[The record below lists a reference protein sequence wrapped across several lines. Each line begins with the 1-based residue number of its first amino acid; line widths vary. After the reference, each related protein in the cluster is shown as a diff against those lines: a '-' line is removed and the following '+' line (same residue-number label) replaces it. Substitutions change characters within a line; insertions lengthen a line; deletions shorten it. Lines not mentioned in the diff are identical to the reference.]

1 MTVTPTAIIPAK
13 YAENAQTTQYT
24 SNDAKTIIDTFTGT
38 NNSGSNT
45 TISIHLVTVGDTA
58 GSNNVVVITRA
69 IAPGETYRFDEIVG
83 QTLENGDFIST
94 IASAAS
100 AIVIRA
106 SGRVVT

>member
-13 YAENAQTTQYT
+13 LAENAQTTQYT

-38 NNSGSNT
+38 NNTSANVT
-45 TISIHLVTVGDTA
+45 FSINLVTVGDSA
-58 GSNNVVVITRA
+58 GSSNLIVPTRS
-69 IAPGETYRFDEIVG
+69 IAPGECYRFDEIVG